1 MCYVIYNILLKIN
14 RIEIIIHICTVLT
27 IIIIISILLIY
38 ELKYYTNE
46 IIYIIDK
53 NGIIREIKNIS
64 KKKIK

>member
-1 MCYVIYNILLKIN
+1 MSDETKMKIG
-14 RIEIIIHICTVLT
+14 HICTVLT

-53 NGIIREIKNIS
+53 NGIIREIMLRNIS